1 MRHTL
6 PFAALAA
13 MFLSGCNLPQPK
25 TTAELDINELCI
37 AYAENV
43 ELAGMGK
50 LETVLTTMFAH
61 RAYDPKFEAE
71 LRERDYFS
79 DEEMQLIADQTIK
92 IGMREEVLRCI
103 FGRPWSANRSVGS
116 WGAHTQYVFRDYGW
130 YVYVENGVVV
140 SWQN

>member
-1 MRHTL
+1 MRLTL
-6 PFAALAA
+6 PFAMTSALLLA
-13 MFLSGCNLPQPK
+13 GCNLPQPK

-61 RAYDPKFEAE
+61 QAYDPKFEAE
-71 LRERDYFS
+71 LREREYFS
-79 DEEMQLIADQTIK
+79 DGEMQLIADQTVK
-92 IGMREEVLRCI
+92 IGMREQALRCI
-103 FGRPWSANRSVGS
+103 FGRSWSANRSVGS
-116 WGAHTQYVFRDYGW
+116 WCTHTQYVFQDYGW

-140 SWQN
+140 S